1 MKNNLRDC
9 LTWGSDRA
17 DNGSNVNERGKT
29 MKYNVYI
36 NGVKIATLDNIRE
49 VRLFGM
55 GFAHGNNGD
64 QQMKVETVTA

>member
-1 MKNNLRDC
+1 
-9 LTWGSDRA
+9 
-17 DNGSNVNERGKT
+17 